1 MSEFNR
7 ISYFKLLNLE
17 AINPMN
23 DSFKVIIIIYIIFFK
38 TNIIYSVLNVIE
50 NLNKLKIIK

>member
-23 DSFKVIIIIYIIFFK
+23 DSFKVIIIIYIILFK

-50 NLNKLKIIK
+50 KLNKLKIIK